1 MFDVGG
7 GELILIILAILILF
21 GPKKLPEFVKTI
33 RKGINEMRNA
43 QRQFTEQVNE
53 ISRETSK
60 PISTFRETVN
70 KEIKEESKTNI
81 RDEHFNKN

>member
-33 RKGINEMRNA
+33 KKGINEMRNA
-43 QRQFTEQVNE
+43 QRQFAEQVNE
-53 ISRETSK
+53 ISRETTK
-60 PISTFRETVN
+60 PINTLRETVN
-70 KEIKEESKTNI
+70 MEVKEDPATNI
-81 RDEHFNKN
+81 KDEHF